1 MWDAGWAA
9 MRIGAAGYIVPFMFV
24 YEPALLM
31 IGPWYVTALAL
42 VSAVIG
48 VIALAASLHG
58 YLLAALSIW
67 QRAALFVAAILLI
80 APELISSM
88 VGLLMLAAVA
98 INQGLLSR
106 IKVTTSGFATK

>member
-1 MWDAGWAA
+1 
-9 MRIGAAGYIVPFMFV
+9 MFV